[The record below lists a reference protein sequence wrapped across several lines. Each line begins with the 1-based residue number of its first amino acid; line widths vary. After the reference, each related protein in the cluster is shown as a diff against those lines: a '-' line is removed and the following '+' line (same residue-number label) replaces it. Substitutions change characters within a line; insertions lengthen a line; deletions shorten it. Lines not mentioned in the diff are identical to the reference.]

1 MQMKN
6 HRTILMKILLGIF
19 VLAIPYPSVC
29 AEDFT
34 FNIPIELSNLPS
46 SICKAKVEV
55 YVYDDPASPL
65 SSAEHIIGMGSA
77 EADIYGK
84 LVQRLTVKFN
94 ALPGKQPGKAVSYYA
109 PLYLLYNYDGPCA
122 SGVYMPADIVMALD
136 GPTPY
141 DPGRPYVRDTR
152 GNIARMQPMRP
163 ILQAPK
169 LVPKADTSKSDTP
182 KADVP
187 KTTSPQQ
194 IWKW

>member
-1 MQMKN
+1 MQNYRM
-6 HRTILMKILLGIF
+6 ILMKILLGIF
-19 VLAIPYPSVC
+19 VLAIPYHSAC

-34 FNIPIELSNLPS
+34 FNISIELSNLPS

-84 LVQRLTVKFN
+84 LVQMLTVKFN

-109 PLYLLYNYDGPCA
+109 PLYLLYNYDGP
-122 SGVYMPADIVMALD
+122 
-136 GPTPY
+136 TPY
-141 DPGRPYVRDTR
+141 DIGRPYVRDTR
-152 GNIARMQPMRP
+152 GNISGIQPMRP

-169 LVPKADTSKSDTP
+169 LNAPRANTPKADTPKSDTP

-187 KTTSPQQ
+187 KTTSSQ
-194 IWKW
+194 KNMEVVNVGTYFALA

>member
-6 HRTILMKILLGIF
+6 YRMILMTILLGIF
-19 VLAIPYPSVC
+19 VLAIPYPSAS

-34 FNIPIELSNLPS
+34 FNIPIEISNLPA

-65 SSAEHIIGMGSA
+65 SSTEHIIGMGSA
-77 EADIYGK
+77 EAAIYGK
-84 LVQRLTVKFN
+84 LVQMLTVKFN

-122 SGVYMPADIVMALD
+122 SGVYMPADIVLALD

-141 DPGRPYVRDTR
+141 DPARPYVRDTR
-152 GNIARMQPMRP
+152 GNIYGLQPMRP

-169 LVPKADTSKSDTP
+169 LVPKANTSR
-182 KADVP
+182 
-187 KTTSPQQ
+187 
-194 IWKW
+194 